1 MFFIQYNL
9 NLNLIGNR
17 KSTKYFIILK
27 YINYN
32 KYYYYYYVLYL
43 ILNKYERI
51 EIYIITYK

>member
-9 NLNLIGNR
+9 NLIGNR
-17 KSTKYFIILK
+17 KSKYFIILK
-27 YINYN
+27 HINYN
-32 KYYYYYYVLYL
+32 KYVLYL